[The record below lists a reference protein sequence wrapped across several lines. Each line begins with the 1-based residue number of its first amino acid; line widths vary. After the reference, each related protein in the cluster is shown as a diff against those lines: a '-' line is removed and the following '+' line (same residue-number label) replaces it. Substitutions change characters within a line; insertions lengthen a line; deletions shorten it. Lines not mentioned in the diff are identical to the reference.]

1 MGQVTHDQANL
12 LLRLFELRR
21 EPRLRQAREWFVR
34 NYNAATLQEATQKY
48 PMGSET
54 ETNTRMTLSYWDMA
68 VSFVNRGLIDE
79 EMFFETS
86 TEGWLVWD
94 RIKEVAFERRA
105 AMKSPTFLAHLEKY
119 AIRFEEWRERVAPG
133 SIEVMR
139 QRMTAMRNQAS
150 KAAS

>member
-48 PMGSET
+48 PMGSEA
-54 ETNTRMTLSYWDMA
+54 ETNTRMTISYWDMA

>member
-48 PMGSET
+48 PMGSEA
-54 ETNTRMTLSYWDMA
+54 ETNTRMTISYWDMA

-94 RIKEVAFERRA
+94 RIKEIAFEQRA

>member
-21 EPRLRQAREWFVR
+21 ESRLRQAREWFVR
-34 NYNAATLQEATQKY
+34 NYNVATLQEATQKY
-48 PMGSET
+48 PMGSEA
-54 ETNTRMTLSYWDMA
+54 ETNTRMTISYWDMA

-94 RIKEVAFERRA
+94 RIKEIAFEQRA

>member
-86 TEGWLVWD
+86 SEGWLVWD
-94 RIKEVAFERRA
+94 RIKEVAFEQRA

>member
-21 EPRLRQAREWFVR
+21 ESRLRQAREWFVR
-34 NYNAATLQEATQKY
+34 NYNVATLQEATQKY
-48 PMGSET
+48 PMGSEA
-54 ETNTRMTLSYWDMA
+54 ETNTRMTISYWDMA

-86 TEGWLVWD
+86 SEGWLVWD
-94 RIKEVAFERRA
+94 RIKEIAFEQRA

>member
-34 NYNAATLQEATQKY
+34 NYNAATLREATQKY

-86 TEGWLVWD
+86 SEGWLVWD
-94 RIKEVAFERRA
+94 RIKEVAFEQRA

>member
-34 NYNAATLQEATQKY
+34 NYGAATLQEATQKY
-48 PMGSET
+48 PTGSEA
-54 ETNTRMTLSYWDMA
+54 ETNTRMTISYWDMA

-86 TEGWLVWD
+86 GEAWLVWD
-94 RIKEVAFERRA
+94 RIKEIAFEQRA

-119 AIRFEEWRERVAPG
+119 AMRFEEWRERVAPG
-133 SIEVMR
+133 ALEVMR
-139 QRMTAMRNQAS
+139 QRMLAMRNQAS
-150 KAAS
+150 KAAN